1 MIDSAA
7 RRAACATLAVLLLAA
22 CRDTPKAT
30 SVALAAER
38 PDAPALAAV
47 DTITIDAPLTLP
59 GQLYVEHDAVVIA
72 RAGGLVEAVV
82 VDLGTPVAAGQLLA
96 RLESAD
102 QRIALDRA
110 TEAAAN
116 AKRVA
121 ERQRT
126 LAGVGGTTAA
136 DLERVES
143 ELRHAEI
150 ELRQAERNMALTRVV
165 APFGGVV
172 TARMARDRR
181 LVSVGD
187 SLFRLTAAGPLLV
200 SVRVPE
206 SAADGI
212 RVGAPARVATLRGA
226 GAAARVVRASP
237 AFDAGSGTRE
247 LVLQLD
253 PGARLMPGSSVTVQ
267 LGAERRRVVA
277 MPRDAV
283 AEEGFALVWADGRST
298 LRAVTLGA
306 ELGDGRVE
314 VVSGL
319 APGETV
325 VRSGR

>member
-1 MIDSAA
+1 MIDGAAGRAA
-7 RRAACATLAVLLLAA
+7 RATLAALLIAA
-22 CRDTPKAT
+22 CRETPGAT
-30 SVALAAER
+30 SVALAAAG
-38 PDAPALAAV
+38 PDAPALATV
-47 DTITIDAPLTLP
+47 DTLTIDAPLALP

-72 RAGGLVEAVV
+72 RAGGLVESVV
-82 VDLGTPVAAGQLLA
+82 VDLGAPVAAGQLLA
-96 RLESAD
+96 RLESTD

-116 AKRVA
+116 AKRIA

-126 LAGVGGTTAA
+126 LAGVGGSTTA

-143 ELRHAEI
+143 ELRHAGI
-150 ELRQAERNMALTRVV
+150 EMRQAERDMALTRVV

-187 SLFRLTAAGPLLV
+187 SLFRVTAAGPLLV

-212 RVGAPARVATLRGA
+212 RVGARARVAALH
-226 GAAARVVRASP
+226 GAAAGARVVRASP

-253 PGARLMPGSSVTVQ
+253 SGVRLMPGSSVTVQ
-267 LGAERRRVVA
+267 LGAERRRIVA

-283 AEEGFALVWADGRST
+283 AEEGFALVWADGRTT

-306 ELGDGRVE
+306 EVGGGRVE